1 MISALNRKLLRDL
14 SLMKG
19 QVAAIAVVIG
29 SGVMVLILSV
39 TTLDAITLSKDRFY
53 ESSHFAE
60 VFADLKRAPEG
71 VAGRLR
77 EIPGVNI
84 VETRVVAPVRIEV
97 EGFADPVRGMLLSIP
112 DGRQPDLNRLY
123 IREGS
128 LPDAGRSDQIA
139 ISEPFALAHGL
150 RAGDRLRA
158 IINGR
163 FETLAVSGV
172 VLSPEFIY
180 QLGPGDL
187 LPDYE
192 RYGILWMNRRTLA
205 DAFAMDGA
213 FNSVVMT
220 LQAGIEPAAV
230 IEAADYILGPY
241 GGVGAYDR
249 EDQLSDRFVTQELD
263 SLRVTAVILP
273 AIFLGVAAFLFS
285 VLMARIVRTQRQQLA
300 VLKAFGYGNGAI
312 AAHYGQMAG
321 LIVIAGAVFGV
332 ALGAWAAEGAAGL
345 YAEYFR
351 FPEMSFRLQPRV
363 ILLAVAVAAG
373 AALVGTWRAVRGAVR
388 LPPAE
393 AMRPPAPDTFLHGGF
408 DRSALGRML
417 SQSSRIIVR
426 NLLRHRYKASL
437 SVLGIA
443 LSGGLLVVGSYQFDA
458 IDELIDTQYRRV
470 LNMDM
475 QLTFTEPTP
484 ERAIAELRA
493 HPGVHYVETFRSVP
507 VRLVSGLREYRT
519 AILGLDAEPRLHNLV
534 DSNYRPIRL
543 PPEGLLLT
551 DYLAAHLGV
560 APGDS
565 VEVEVMEGHR
575 RTLAVALAGVVDEPV
590 GVSAYM
596 ERRALNRLM
605 REGPAVSGAWLL
617 TDRTQDHVL
626 FERLWEVPRIA
637 SIGLISQAERNFRQ
651 YIDDTVLIIRW
662 ILLLLAG
669 SITFAVVYNNA
680 RIAFAERARELAT
693 LRVLGFRRAEVA
705 WILIGEI
712 AVLSLLAVPLG
723 WLIGTGFAW
732 LLTEAMGTD
741 LFRIPFVITTR
752 TYAFAAAGVLVASV
766 LSVLL
771 IARRL
776 HRLDMV
782 SALKTVE

>member
-1 MISALNRKLLRDL
+1 MRALNRKLLRDL

-19 QVAAIAVVIG
+19 QVAAIATVIG

-53 ESSHFAE
+53 EGSHFAE

-71 VAGRLR
+71 VAARLR

-84 VETRVVAPVRIEV
+84 VETRVIAPVRIEV

-128 LPDAGRSDQIA
+128 LPDPGRSDQVA
-139 ISEPFALAHGL
+139 ISEPFAEAHGL

-163 FETLAVSGV
+163 FETLAVSGI

-192 RYGILWMNRRTLA
+192 RFGILWMNRRTLA

-220 LQAGIEPAAV
+220 LQAGVEPAAV
-230 IEAADYILGPY
+230 IEAADHILGPY

-312 AAHYGQMAG
+312 AVHYGQMAG
-321 LIVIAGAVFGV
+321 LIVIAGAVFGI

-363 ILLAVAVAAG
+363 ILLAIAVAAG
-373 AALVGTWRAVRGAVR
+373 AALLGTWRAVRGAVS

-393 AMRPPAPDTFLHGGF
+393 AMRPPAPDAFLHGGF

-470 LNMDM
+470 LNMDV

-484 ERAIAELRA
+484 ERAIAELRIQ
-493 HPGVHYVETFRSVP
+493 PGVHYVETFRSVP
-507 VRLVSGLREYRT
+507 VRLVNGLREYRT
-519 AILGLDAEPRLHNLV
+519 AILGLDVEPQLHRLI
-534 DSNYRPIRL
+534 DGSYRPIRL

-551 DYLAAHLGV
+551 NHLARHLGV

-565 VEVEVMEGHR
+565 LEVEVMEGHR
-575 RTLAVALAGVVDEPV
+575 RTLTVALAGIVDEPI

-617 TDRTQDHVL
+617 TDRTQEHVL

-637 SIGLISQAERNFRQ
+637 SIGLVSQAERNFRQ

-693 LRVLGFRRAEVA
+693 LRVLGFTRAEVA
-705 WILIGEI
+705 WVLIGEI
-712 AVLSLLAVPLG
+712 ALLSLLAVPLG

-752 TYAFAAAGVLVASV
+752 TYAFAAAGVLAASV